1 MFPAIS
7 FLIGGGIL
15 GWILYDLQCSS
26 GGDMFAFASRH
37 HKKKHGGDD
46 DEGGEYGGGH
56 HHGGGGYGGHGGN
69 PGNPHNKGGKHYV
82 GTKGYYTK
90 KGHHHCFKGSGPGC
104 ICTDPSKCHVT
115 HHHSNLGFLP
125 GGGGHDHDHD
135 HDHDGHPGG
144 GFGGNFP
151 FGNDHHRGGFDRDDY
166 RFRAHPF
173 LPGYPAIGGIYPPPA
188 PIEPYP
194 YYPPAPYPYY
204 PVHPR
209 YHHPRYYGGGGRRF
223 HAPIRRRR

>member
-7 FLIGGGIL
+7 FLVGGGIL

-37 HKKKHGGDD
+37 HHKKKHGGDG

-56 HHGGGGYGGHGGN
+56 HGGN
-69 PGNPHNKGGKHYV
+69 PGNPHNKGGRHYV

-115 HHHSNLGFLP
+115 HHHSNLGFIP
-125 GGGGHDHDHD
+125 GHDHDHD
-135 HDHDGHPGG
+135 HHGHHPGG

-151 FGNDHHRGGFDRDDY
+151 FGHDH
-166 RFRAHPF
+166 FRAHPF

-194 YYPPAPYPYY
+194 YYPPAPYPYLY
-204 PVHPR
+204 DHPR
-209 YHHPRYYGGGGRRF
+209 YHHPRYYGGIGHRF
-223 HAPIRRRR
+223 HYPVRRRRR